1 MEINLELNNL
11 KERIKILENENNVYK
26 LNNIINKIFSAI
38 YDLIINDYLDYKYII
53 LHKIKKYKNN
63 IDNFYINKEFDI
75 TTDIINYKKLLLKNK
90 LLKLSSYEIEIFYR
104 KYNINNL
111 IDIILNH
118 LNTLELNIDNLN
130 ENDKID
136 ADNWWLY

>member
-130 ENDKID
+130 KNDKID